1 MCEQRWGGCSIPQ
14 INLPDHRRQTPSLL
28 QRCQVIV
35 KHAVTVTHNV
45 SSVIFSVGVYRWAGY
60 WILRFKFSTHATLK
74 IKKRDITFCTT
85 DAGQRANRAEKIC
98 GYKKII
104 IIGRREFCNI
114 KLCIFIY
121 FFTSDICFSLSSVSF
136 CLFGPRG
143 KRRWKNLRRKNKKI
157 AENVKKPY
165 GETQTALYI
174 TFTYWK
180 LLKRKRKEVK
190 KQTHQMPKN
199 ISSWIR
205 RDNDMVTMRKWN
217 I

>member
-143 KRRWKNLRRKNKKI
+143 KNGDGRIWEGRIK
-157 AENVKKPY
+157 
-165 GETQTALYI
+165 
-174 TFTYWK
+174 K
-180 LLKRKRKEVK
+180 LLKMLRNPTAKH
-190 KQTHQMPKN
+190 KQHFTSLSH
-199 ISSWIR
+199 IESY
-205 RDNDMVTMRKWN
+205 
-217 I
+217 